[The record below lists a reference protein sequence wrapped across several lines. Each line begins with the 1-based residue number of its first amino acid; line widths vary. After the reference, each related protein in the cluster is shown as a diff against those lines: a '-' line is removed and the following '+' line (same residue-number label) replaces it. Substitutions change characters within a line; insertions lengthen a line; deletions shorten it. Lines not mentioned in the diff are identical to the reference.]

1 MLILIAESKTM
12 RCDAHPVAPADYS
25 AHTPQFE
32 AQADATARELRQMSR
47 SDLATTLRLGP
58 KSAETAFR
66 CYYDFPD
73 KSTGLRAIEA
83 FTGVVFRH
91 FAYPSLTGAARTAV
105 NSRIAIISSIY
116 GLLRPSDIVKPYRL
130 DFNSPVMGA
139 GLTPMRFWRELTTDA
154 LLEKLSST
162 ASDTIL
168 NLLPKDAA
176 ACIDMKRL
184 SASATIITPDFK
196 IQKSGGLATPQA
208 GLLKAWRG
216 QLLREIIK
224 GDISSPAALKEIETG
239 SFVYSPEG
247 SSPTNFLFIGA

>member
-1 MLILIAESKTM
+1 M
-12 RCDAHPVAPADYS
+12 
-25 AHTPQFE
+25 
-32 AQADATARELRQMSR
+32 
-47 SDLATTLRLGP
+47 
-58 KSAETAFR
+58 
-66 CYYDFPD
+66 
-73 KSTGLRAIEA
+73 
-83 FTGVVFRH
+83 GV
-91 FAYPSLTGAARTAV
+91 
-105 NSRIAIISSIY
+105 
-116 GLLRPSDIVKPYRL
+116 
-130 DFNSPVMGA
+130 

-224 GDISSPAALKEIETG
+224 GDISSPAALKEIET
-239 SFVYSPEG
+239 Y
-247 SSPTNFLFIGA
+247 FIRLLSRRLIPHQLPLHRRIMRPRKYRLLSNRIYKHREA

>member
-1 MLILIAESKTM
+1 M
-12 RCDAHPVAPADYS
+12 RCDAFPVAPADYS

-32 AQADATARELRQMSR
+32 AHADATARRLRQLSR

-58 KSAETAFR
+58 KSAETAFK

-73 KSTGLRAIEA
+73 KSTGLRAIES

-91 FAYPSLTGAARTAV
+91 FAYSSLTSAARSAAE
-105 NSRIAIISSIY
+105 SRIAIISSIY

-130 DFNSPVMGA
+130 DFNSPVMDG
-139 GLTPMRFWRELTTDA
+139 GLTPMRFWRKFTTDA
-154 LLEKLSST
+154 LLEKLSPT
-162 ASDTIL
+162 GSDTIL
-168 NLLPKDAA
+168 NLLPKDAI
-176 ACIDMKRL
+176 ACIDMKRV

-196 IQKSGGLATPQA
+196 IQKADGLATPQA
-208 GLLKAWRG
+208 GILKAWRG
-216 QLLREIIK
+216 QLLREIII
-224 GDISSPAALKEIETG
+224 GDISYPAALKEIETD